1 MNRHISNR
9 WSGMKTNTRVV
20 FFIFCLSIN
29 LFAHETIN
37 LLTGEWPPYT
47 SKIEMKGK
55 MAEVIVREAF
65 KLEGVDV
72 KYEYYP
78 WKRSYRS
85 AKEGLATGT
94 FPWYKSEQREEDFIV
109 TKESLL
115 KVKNVFFHLKSL
127 DFQWKSY
134 EDLKKYS
141 IGGTIGYTDA
151 ALLQSKGLDVQLVPR
166 EELNLKKLLKHR
178 MDITPSSIA
187 TAYYFINKLFT
198 KEERSLFTYHP
209 RAIFDSE
216 MYMLISKNIPDAQE
230 LADSFDQGLRK
241 LKKSGRYD
249 QIIAEFLSQ

>member
-1 MNRHISNR
+1 MN
-9 WSGMKTNTRVV
+9 TNIRVI
-20 FFIFCLSIN
+20 FFILCLSIN
-29 LFAHETIN
+29 LFAQRAIK

-47 SKIEMKGK
+47 SESEVKGK
-55 MAEVIVREAF
+55 MAEGIVTEAF
-65 KLEGVDV
+65 RLEGVTV
-72 KYEYYP
+72 SYEYYP

-85 AKEGLATGT
+85 AKEGLGIGT
-94 FPWYKSEQREEDFIV
+94 FPWYKSKEREKDFIV
-109 TKESLL
+109 TKEPLL

-127 DFQWKSY
+127 NFRWENYD
-134 EDLKKYS
+134 DLKKYT

-198 KEERSLFTYHP
+198 KEERALFTYHP
-209 RAIFDSE
+209 KAIFDSE

-230 LADSFDQGLRK
+230 LADTFDQGLIR

-249 QIIAEFLSQ
+249 QIIAEFLSP